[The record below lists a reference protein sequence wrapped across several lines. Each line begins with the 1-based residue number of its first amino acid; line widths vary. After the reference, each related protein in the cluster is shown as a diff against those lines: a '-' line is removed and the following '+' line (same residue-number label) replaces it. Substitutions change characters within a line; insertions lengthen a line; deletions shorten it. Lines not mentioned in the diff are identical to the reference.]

1 MQLNDLTYKIRG
13 AAFKVHQ
20 TLGPG
25 LLEKVYQQALSY
37 QLAKEGL
44 LVQREVAVP
53 ILYDGLK
60 LETDL
65 KLDIL
70 VDNQVIVEL
79 KSVDKLLE
87 VHKKQLQTYLKLSGR
102 QVGLLVNFNCASL
115 DKDSIVRC
123 VNNFTEL

>member
-1 MQLNDLTYKIRG
+1 MTLNELTYTIRG

-25 LLEKVYQQALSY
+25 LLEKVYQQALAY

-53 ILYDGLK
+53 ILYDGITLD
-60 LETDL
+60 TDL

-70 VDNQVIVEL
+70 VEDQVVVEL
-79 KSVDKLLE
+79 KSVEKLTE
-87 VHKKQLQTYLKLSGR
+87 VHKKQLQTYLKLADK
-102 QVGLLVNFNCASL
+102 QVGLLINFNCATL
-115 DKDSIVRC
+115 DKESIVRC